1 MLKRL
6 LLVAALGITALLSA
20 GSPAL
25 AIGPVTCPP
34 SQTPD
39 PKTGVCVIVV
49 AAPHVGGGGGASPVG
64 TVVPA
69 GRHVGGGP
77 STCVMANG
85 DKVACRDGNSWW
97 SNSLGCYISLASPQ
111 PSKSDPIWG
120 GRTDGAIYDC
130 FDPLVARFGGTPIFP
145 LWSAAAPA
153 GPAAPPDPRVM
164 AQQAIALMR
173 LRAINIGIVPEPRAG
188 SVGIIGMPT
197 WMWAQNP
204 SPTTWG
210 PVTNSASAG
219 GFTVTATARV
229 DRVVWAM
236 GDGSTVACT
245 GSGTAYQDSFG
256 KASSPTCGYLYTR
269 QGTYT
274 VRATSYWTVRW
285 TGVGQSGTIP
295 MDFTQTTNITMGEA
309 QVLTQ

>member
-6 LLVAALGITALLSA
+6 LLVAALGMTALLSA
-20 GSPAL
+20 GSPAH
-25 AIGPVTCPP
+25 ATGPVTCPP

-49 AAPHVGGGGGASPVG
+49 GTSPGGSGGGVG
-64 TVVPA
+64 VGRAGPA
-69 GRHVGGGP
+69 GGGVSGGP
-77 STCVMANG
+77 QTCVMANG

-97 SNSLGCYISLASPQ
+97 SSSLGCYISLASPQ
-111 PSKSDPIWG
+111 PPKSDPIWA
-120 GRTDGAIYDC
+120 GRTDGAIYEC
-130 FDPLVARFGGTPIFP
+130 YDPLVVKFGGTPLAT
-145 LWSAAAPA
+145 LWSVTPPA
-153 GPAAPPDPRVM
+153 GPAAPPDPRVL

-204 SPTTWG
+204 SLSTWG
-210 PVTNSASAG
+210 PVTKSASVG

-229 DRVVWAM
+229 DHVVWAM
-236 GDGSTVACT
+236 GDGSTVACA

-256 KASSPTCGYLYTR
+256 KTSSPTCGHTYTT

-274 VRATSYWTVRW
+274 VRATSHWTVRW
-285 TGVGQSGTIP
+285 AGVGQSGTIP
-295 MDFTQTTNITMGEA
+295 LSFTQTTNITMGEA

>member
-6 LLVAALGITALLSA
+6 LLVAVLGMTALSSA
-20 GSPAL
+20 GAPAL
-25 AIGPVTCPP
+25 ATGPVTCPP

-49 AAPHVGGGGGASPVG
+49 GTAPVGGGGDVGPVAHVG
-64 TVVPA
+64 P
-69 GRHVGGGP
+69 VGGGVGP
-77 STCVMANG
+77 QTCVMANG

-97 SNSLGCYISLASPQ
+97 NNSLGCYISLASPQ
-111 PSKSDPIWG
+111 PPKSDPIWA
-120 GRTDGAIYDC
+120 GRTDGAIYQC
-130 FDPLVARFGGTPIFP
+130 YDPLVGKFGGNPLIA
-145 LWSAAAPA
+145 LWSATPPA
-153 GPAAPPDPRVM
+153 GPAAPPDPRVL

-204 SPTTWG
+204 SLSTWG
-210 PVTNSASAG
+210 PVTKSASAG
-219 GFTVTATARV
+219 AFTVTATARV

-256 KASSPTCGYLYTR
+256 KTSSPTCGYLYTR
-269 QGTYT
+269 QGTYA
-274 VRATSYWTVRW
+274 VRATSYWTVQW
-285 TGVGQSGTIP
+285 AGVGQTGTIP
-295 MDFTQTTNITMGEA
+295 MNFSQTTNITMGEA

>member
-1 MLKRL
+1 MLRRL
-6 LLVAALGITALLSA
+6 GVVGCLVVAATLSVVA
-20 GSPAL
+20 PAQASSPVSCSP
-25 AIGPVTCPP
+25 GQVF
-34 SQTPD
+34 D
-39 PKTGVCVIVV
+39 PTQGTCVIVV
-49 AAPHVGGGGGASPVG
+49 GAPSVGSQGGGGVSAAGGSTGGAGVG
-64 TVVPA
+64 PQKCINP
-69 GRHVGGGP
+69 GG
-77 STCVMANG
+77 
-85 DKVACRDGNSWW
+85 VAIPCQDGNSWW
-97 SNSLGCYISLASPQ
+97 SNDLSCYIALANPQ
-111 PSKSDPIWG
+111 PPKSDPSWAG
-120 GRTDGAIYDC
+120 HTDGAIYTC
-130 FDPLVARFGGTPIFP
+130 YSPLIVAGTPLYS
-145 LWSAAAPA
+145 LWSATPPA
-153 GPAAPPDPRVM
+153 GPAAPPDPRVL

-204 SPTTWG
+204 SLSTWG
-210 PVTNSASAG
+210 PVTQSASAG

-256 KASSPTCGYLYTR
+256 KTSSPTCGYLYTR

-274 VRATSYWTVRW
+274 VRATSFWTVRW
-285 TGVGQSGTIP
+285 AGVGQSGTIP

>member
-6 LLVAALGITALLSA
+6 LLVAVLGMTALSSA

-25 AIGPVTCPP
+25 ATGPVTCPP
-34 SQTPD
+34 SQSPD

-49 AAPHVGGGGGASPVG
+49 GTAPVGGGGGVSPV
-64 TVVPA
+64 A
-69 GRHVGGGP
+69 HVGPVSGGVGP
-77 STCVMANG
+77 QTCVMANG
-85 DKVACRDGNSWW
+85 DKVACSDGNSWW

-111 PSKSDPIWG
+111 PPKSDPIWA
-120 GRTDGAIYDC
+120 GRTDGAIYQC
-130 FDPLVARFGGTPIFP
+130 YDPLVGKFGGNPLIT
-145 LWSAAAPA
+145 LWSATPPA
-153 GPAAPPDPRVM
+153 GPVAPPDPRVL
-164 AQQAIALMR
+164 ARQAIALMR

-204 SPTTWG
+204 SLSTWG
-210 PVTNSASAG
+210 PVTKLASAG
-219 GFTVTATARV
+219 AFTVTATARV

-256 KASSPTCGYLYTR
+256 KESSPTCGYLYTR

-274 VRATSYWTVRW
+274 VRATSYWTVQW
-285 TGVGQSGTIP
+285 AGVGQSGTIP

>member
-1 MLKRL
+1 MLKRF
-6 LLVAALGITALLSA
+6 LLVAVLGMTALFSA
-20 GSPAL
+20 GAPAL
-25 AIGPVTCPP
+25 ATGPVTCPP

-49 AAPHVGGGGGASPVG
+49 GTAPVGGGGGVSPV
-64 TVVPA
+64 A
-69 GRHVGGGP
+69 HVGPVSRDVGP
-77 STCVMANG
+77 QTCVMVNG
-85 DKVACRDGNSWW
+85 DKVACRDENSWW
-97 SNSLGCYISLASPQ
+97 SSSLGCYISLASPQ
-111 PSKSDPIWG
+111 PPKSDPIWA
-120 GRTDGAIYDC
+120 GRTDGAIYEC
-130 FDPLVARFGGTPIFP
+130 YDPLVAKFGGTPLAT
-145 LWSAAAPA
+145 LWSATSPA
-153 GPAAPPDPRVM
+153 GPAAPPDPRVL

-204 SPTTWG
+204 SLNTWG
-210 PVTNSASAG
+210 PVTKSASAG
-219 GFTVTATARV
+219 AFTVTATARV

-236 GDGSTVACT
+236 GDGSTVACA

-256 KASSPTCGYLYTR
+256 KTSSPTCGYLYTR

-274 VRATSYWTVRW
+274 VRATSYWTVQW
-285 TGVGQSGTIP
+285 AGVGQSGTIP